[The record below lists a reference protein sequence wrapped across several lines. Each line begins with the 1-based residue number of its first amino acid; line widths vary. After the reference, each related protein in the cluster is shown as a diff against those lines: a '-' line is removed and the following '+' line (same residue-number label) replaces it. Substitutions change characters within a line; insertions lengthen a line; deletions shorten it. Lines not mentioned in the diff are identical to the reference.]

1 MTYERSDI
9 HTELVGRLQKEF
21 PEIAKHLPHYSFY
34 RTEVNGM
41 RGFRLSFPSMNDVM
55 SIGEMTTVTDFIRQQ
70 LVDIC
75 NIKMDVARGRVI
87 TFYSNLPLDAD
98 SDENTLNLDLRHPYN
113 TAYKSSK
120 SDKPFFCFLVA
131 LEGCITVEWNQNQRL
146 YMKSQDPVA
155 YAAHCKR
162 KYFTYMRKQRGLPT
176 YPGYL
181 APGKKYRTRVNY
193 SKQPGIKVSKEPEV
207 KVDDSQKHHEHYRR
221 FMEAAQKDKALYE
234 DIQKILED
242 HNKILLKEFQDA
254 LNKEADRISRK
265 WLTWGLNITEFK

>member
-1 MTYERSDI
+1 MTHERTDI
-9 HTELVGRLQKEF
+9 HLEIVGRLQKEF
-21 PEIAKHLPHYSFY
+21 PSLKEHLAHYSFY
-34 RTEVNGM
+34 RTEVNGV
-41 RGFRLSFPSMNDVM
+41 RGFRLSFPTMNDIM
-55 SIGEMTTVTDFIRQQ
+55 SIGTMTTVTDFIRKQ

-75 NIKMDVARGRVI
+75 GIKHDVAMGRVI
-87 TFYSNLPLDAD
+87 TFYSNLPLDD
-98 SDENTLNLDLRHPYN
+98 ESNENTLNLDLRHPYN

-120 SDKPFFCFLVA
+120 NDKPFFCFLVA
-131 LEGCITVEWNQNQRL
+131 LEGCITAEWNQNQRL

-162 KYFTYMRKQRGLPT
+162 KYFTYMRKQRGQST

-193 SKQPGIKVSKEPEV
+193 SKQPGIKLSKEPEV

-221 FMEAAQKDKALYE
+221 FMEAAQKDKALYD
-234 DIQKILED
+234 DIQNILED